1 MGDMVYTTLGFLLV
15 TGIVMWLH
23 LRSRGEGSGGPV
35 AATAARDGVACPKCQ
50 AHVPHGSVFC
60 PACGVPQQVY
70 ELVQSPTA
78 QGEAT
83 GTGPARAAVRTDM
96 CVGCGTCVAAC
107 PIPGAIT
114 MRGKL
119 AVVDN
124 ALCEG
129 HGECVAACPI
139 GAISVNAG
147 TAVNRVVVPLVDTH
161 FETNVP
167 GLFIVGELGGR
178 GLIKNA
184 VNEGKMAV
192 EHVVSLLPPG
202 TPRADGQDDVVD
214 VAVVGSGPAG
224 LSAAME
230 ALRCG
235 LSYVVLEQGSIADS
249 IRKYPRHKL
258 ILAESVQIPLY
269 GDLWV
274 ADASKEALLNVW
286 ETIVANTGLQ
296 VITHSRVENIAR
308 DSGIFTVT
316 TSTGMHRARTVV
328 LAMGRRGSPR
338 QLGVPGEELG
348 KVFYDVM
355 EMEQFGGRRVLVVGG
370 GDSAVETAVGLAN
383 QPGTEVLLSYRGDE
397 FTRIKERNR
406 EKITKVIAARK
417 VKPLFGSTVREIRP
431 DVVLLEVSGE
441 TMIVPNDFVVV
452 RVGGNAPT
460 AFLEKIG
467 VRIVQKDVPISRDQV
482 RAS

>member
-1 MGDMVYTTLGFLLV
+1 MGDMGYTTLGFVLV
-15 TGIVMWLH
+15 TGVVMWLH
-23 LRSRGEGSGGPV
+23 LRSRADSGAAAPSSAPREGTP
-35 AATAARDGVACPKCQ
+35 CPKCQ
-50 AHVPHGSVFC
+50 ARVPRGSAFC
-60 PACGVPQQVY
+60 PACGVPQQVF
-70 ELVQSPTA
+70 ELVNAPAASGT
-78 QGEAT
+78 ES
-83 GTGPARAAVRTDM
+83 GTGPARAAVRADM
-96 CVGCGTCVAAC
+96 CVGCATCTAAC

-119 AVVDN
+119 AVVDD

-129 HGECVAACPI
+129 HGECVRACPI
-139 GAISVNAG
+139 GAISVTTG
-147 TAVNRVVVPLVDTH
+147 TAVNRVVVPLVDAH
-161 FETNVP
+161 FESNVP
-167 GLFIVGELGGR
+167 GLYIVGELGGR

-192 EHVVSLLPPG
+192 EHIVSMLAPG
-202 TPRADGQDDVVD
+202 GPRPDALADAVD
-214 VAVVGSGPAG
+214 VAIVGSGPAG

-274 ADASKEALLNVW
+274 ADASKESLLQVW

-296 VITHSRVENIAR
+296 VVTQSRVENVAR
-308 DSGIFTVT
+308 DSGVFHVT
-316 TSTGMHRARTVV
+316 ASTGTYLARRVV

-338 QLGVPGEELG
+338 RLEVPGEELG
-348 KVFYDVM
+348 KVFYDVL
-355 EMEQFGGRRVLVVGG
+355 EMEQFAGRRVLVVGG

-383 QPGTEVLLSYRGDE
+383 QAGTEVLLSYRGDS
-397 FTRIKERNR
+397 FSRVKERNR
-406 EKITKVIAARK
+406 EKIDRVIDSRR
-417 VKPLFGSTVREIRP
+417 VKPLFGSSVREIRP
-431 DVVLLEVSGE
+431 DVVLLEVGGE
-441 TMIVPNDFVVV
+441 TMILPNDFVIV
-452 RVGGNAPT
+452 RVGGDAPT

-467 VRIVQKDVPISRDQV
+467 VRMTQKDVPIPRDQA

>member
-1 MGDMVYTTLGFLLV
+1 MGEMGYTTLGFLLV
-15 TGIVMWLH
+15 TGVVMWLH
-23 LRSRGEGSGGPV
+23 LRSRGEGRS
-35 AATAARDGVACPKCQ
+35 ATVVSNAPRDGVACPKCQ
-50 AHVPHGSVFC
+50 AHVPRGSAFC
-60 PACGVPQQVY
+60 PACGIPQQVY
-70 ELVQSPTA
+70 ELVNAPTA
-78 QGEAT
+78 HGEAT
-83 GTGPARAAVRTDM
+83 GTGPARAAVRGDM

-119 AVVDN
+119 AAVDN

-129 HGECVAACPI
+129 HGECVAACPV

-147 TAVNRVVVPLVDTH
+147 TAVNRVVVPLVDVH

-167 GLFIVGELGGR
+167 GLYIVGELGGR

-192 EHVVSLLPPG
+192 EHVVEMLPPG
-202 TPRADGQDDVVD
+202 APRADGNHDVVD

-235 LSYVVLEQGSIADS
+235 LSYIVLEQGSIADS

-274 ADASKEALLNVW
+274 ADASKESLLQVW

-296 VITHSRVENIAR
+296 VVTQSRVENISR
-308 DSGIFTVT
+308 DSGIFHITA
-316 TSTGMHRARTVV
+316 STGNYFARRVV

-338 QLGVPGEELG
+338 TLGVAGEELG
-348 KVFYDVM
+348 KVFYDVL
-355 EMEQFGGRRVLVVGG
+355 EMEQFTGKRVLVVGG

-383 QPGTEVLLSYRGDE
+383 QSGTEVLLSYRGDS
-397 FTRIKERNR
+397 FTRVKERNR
-406 EKITKVIAARK
+406 TKIEKVIASKR

-431 DVVLLEVSGE
+431 DVVLLDVGGE

-467 VRIVQKDVPISRDQV
+467 VRIVQKDVPIPHDQA